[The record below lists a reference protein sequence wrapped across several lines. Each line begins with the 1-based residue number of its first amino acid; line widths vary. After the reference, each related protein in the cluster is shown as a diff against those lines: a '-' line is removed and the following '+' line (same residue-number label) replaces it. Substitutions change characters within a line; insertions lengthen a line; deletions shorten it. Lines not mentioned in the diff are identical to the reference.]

1 MRHGHTLPIIRDDRP
16 STSDGT
22 KPSNNPTVYNRPPG
36 IPSDGEGVRFS
47 HLTLTAGSTDKPGLS
62 RPAALKSWFCK
73 RSKSMRT
80 GTRCLSWGVAG
91 RVARNGA
98 ENRTRGPAQTC
109 HMSLPRAAI
118 GIHLNLDRLAGP
130 QVAKL
135 RLLEVGRYPDVVE

>member
-1 MRHGHTLPIIRDDRP
+1 MGTPLAIIEEDRP
-16 STSDGT
+16 SASERT

-80 GTRCLSWGVAG
+80 GTRCLSWGLLAELQGMALRTEPAAPPRLVTCPFHG
-91 RVARNGA
+91 R
-98 ENRTRGPAQTC
+98 P
-109 HMSLPRAAI
+109 
-118 GIHLNLDRLAGP
+118 
-130 QVAKL
+130 
-135 RLLEVGRYPDVVE
+135 